1 MQIRLSGKKQGSMKI
16 WHFCKI
22 LAFSAQLHHFDHKS
36 SGFGRLSKKI
46 EDLEEKKDV
55 EKMVIFSDFLGFL

>member
-22 LAFSAQLHHFDHKS
+22 LAFSAQLRYFDHKS
-36 SGFGRLSKKI
+36 SGFGRLPEKI
-46 EDLEEKKDV
+46 EDLVEKK
-55 EKMVIFSDFLGFL
+55 

>member
-22 LAFSAQLHHFDHKS
+22 LAFSAQLRYFDHKS
-36 SGFGRLSKKI
+36 SGFGRLSEKI
-46 EDLEEKKDV
+46 EDLVEKNDI
-55 EKMVIFSDFLGFL
+55 EKMVIFSDFFGFL